1 MFDAVRLSLL
11 SGKSSSLAFINTKND
26 SSKRK
31 LAIVPGGI
39 KQGCSFEFSESTT
52 KPRETEVM

>member
-11 SGKSSSLAFINTKND
+11 SGKSSSLAFFNTKND

-39 KQGCSFEFSESTT
+39 KQGCTFRIFRIHNKT
-52 KPRETEVM
+52 KRN